1 MSMTDSKFTQYLSDN
16 PRMIGALFTM
26 LLFLSTTG
34 TAAAKHPA
42 GIIQGP

>member
-34 TAAAKHPA
+34 TAAANSF
-42 GIIQGP
+42 GVISGP